1 MLGFPHPVA
10 EAVIPQLS
18 ARALPVD
25 REVVVVRRLVE
36 LPVLEEAVQVATATP
51 VAREAA
57 TPPEQIRAVAAG
69 AELVRLA
76 ARRLEALPP
85 LPVRVEQAARQ
96 SSTGQRTRAEV
107 VAALV
112 NLPMR

>member
-1 MLGFPHPVA
+1 MLGFRHPVA
-10 EAVIPQLS
+10 EAVIPQPL

-25 REVVVVRRLVE
+25 REEVVVRRLVR

-57 TPPEQIRAVAAG
+57 TPEQIRVVAEEVG
-69 AELVRLA
+69 LVRLV
-76 ARRLEALPP
+76 ARRSEALPP

-96 SSTGQRTRAEV
+96 SSTGQRTRVGV

-112 NLPMR
+112 KQPTR